1 MRDEA
6 RRQEATA
13 QSRMCTLPLWAI
25 ARVAEAFGVVALE
38 GVARAALQAVA
49 ETRAASSEARARME
63 AQKQMRVLQILPMI
77 EGSLTMQF
85 AVPSLLVTVGEF
97 Q

>member
-13 QSRMCTLPLWAI
+13 QSRMCTSPLWAI
-25 ARVAEAFGVVALE
+25 ARVAEALGVVALE

-49 ETRAASSEARARME
+49 ETRAASSEARARVE
-63 AQKQMRVLQILPMI
+63 ADA
-77 EGSLTMQF
+77 G
-85 AVPSLLVTVGEF
+85 AADPSND
-97 Q
+97 

>member
-1 MRDEA
+1 MQKPLPRIRGPYRLHPTHGASRVRDEA

-25 ARVAEAFGVVALE
+25 ARVAEALGVVALE

-49 ETRAASSEARARME
+49 ETRAASSEARARVE
-63 AQKQMRVLQILPMI
+63 ADA
-77 EGSLTMQF
+77 G
-85 AVPSLLVTVGEF
+85 AADPSND
-97 Q
+97 